1 MDLND
6 LYKRQQISI
15 YLAEHAISEP
25 ARRAHGEL
33 ASGYAARIAGAKCT
47 KAPPWGD

>member
-15 YLAEHAISEP
+15 YLAEHATSELV
-25 ARRAHGEL
+25 RRAQGEL
-33 ASGYAARIAGAKCT
+33 ACGYAARIASAKCA
-47 KAPPWGD
+47 KAPSWVD